1 MIYLWYC
8 NCCCRFNDNKPSSLL
23 SVFGCKLVSIVNDLD
38 LFCKY
43 SQQHDAVRIIQLNYH
58 GDLHLS
64 RQRAVKSQRRNSI
77 MTQQEN
83 TIRFDQAKPTKQR
96 SIEIVPRS
104 RNQERLVLALQSADQ
119 HIVVTAGPAGTG
131 KTYLAMLAAVKA
143 LRNGEVDRIVLTRP
157 AVGVEDEKHGFLPG
171 DLNQKMDPW
180 VRPLTDILR
189 EYYRAQD
196 IADMIQEQKIEIAP
210 LAFMRGRTF
219 KSSYIIADEMQN
231 ATPSQCKMLM
241 TRIGEDSKIVI
252 TGDVEQADRNR
263 GNNGLIDLCQ
273 RLQEGGVKGIA
284 VCHLDNQDIQ
294 RHKIIASVLNLYAD

>member
-1 MIYLWYC
+1 
-8 NCCCRFNDNKPSSLL
+8 
-23 SVFGCKLVSIVNDLD
+23 
-38 LFCKY
+38 
-43 SQQHDAVRIIQLNYH
+43 
-58 GDLHLS
+58 LS
-64 RQRAVKSQRRNSI
+64 RNRAVKPQKR
-77 MTQQEN
+77 MKQVEN
-83 TIRFDQAKPTKQR
+83 TIQFNQAPKQYKSR
-96 SIEIVPRS
+96 PIDLVPRS
-104 RNQERLVLALQSADQ
+104 RNQERLVLALQDDAQ

-143 LRNGEVDRIVLTRP
+143 FREGKCERIVLTRP

-189 EYYRAQD
+189 EYYRQPD
-196 IADMIQEQKIEIAP
+196 IQAMIDEQKIEIAP

-219 KSSYIIADEMQN
+219 KNAYIIADEMQN
-231 ATPSQCKMLM
+231 ATPSQVKMLM
-241 TRIGEDSKIVI
+241 TRIGEGSKIVI

-263 GNNGLIDLCQ
+263 GNNGLMDLCS

-294 RHKIIASVLNLYAD
+294 RHRIIDSVLKLYSN